1 MHATIVINVNV
12 YVEDAAFM
20 IVKLYAGSMLDT
32 MIRGNNPA
40 KYARVT
46 NRIVNALNTNPLPV
60 WRARVKPQDTKKL
73 RIANANATVAN
84 VLLNRSVYR

>member
-32 MIRGNNPA
+32 IMRGNNPA
-40 KYARVT
+40 K
-46 NRIVNALNTNPLPV
+46 
-60 WRARVKPQDTKKL
+60 
-73 RIANANATVAN
+73 
-84 VLLNRSVYR
+84 